1 MQQKLTNRSSLVY
14 GLRHLLTQH
23 ERSIYINTKMMTTN
37 DDKAI
42 APERSLSHMEIS
54 YTF

>member
-1 MQQKLTNRSSLVY
+1 MASGISL
-14 GLRHLLTQH
+14 LNMKSLH
-23 ERSIYINTKMMTTN
+23 INTKMMTIN

>member
-1 MQQKLTNRSSLVY
+1 MASGLSL
-14 GLRHLLTQH
+14 LNMKDL
-23 ERSIYINTKMMTTN
+23 YINTKIMTL
-37 DDKAI
+37 KAI